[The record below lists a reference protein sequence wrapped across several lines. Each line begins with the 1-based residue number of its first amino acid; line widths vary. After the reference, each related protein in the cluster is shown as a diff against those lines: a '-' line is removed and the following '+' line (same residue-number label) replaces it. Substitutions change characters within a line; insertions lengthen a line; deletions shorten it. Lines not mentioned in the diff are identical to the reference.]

1 MLPSWKVKQ
10 LTAGCDD
17 EQEEIVAIAGEIKVE
32 QSQQRRD
39 LSYRQSNDVA
49 LLHELWLPLFNGLS
63 QESLLIAT
71 ETGIINES
79 SSIRYRAFYEK

>member
-1 MLPSWKVKQ
+1 MKQ
-10 LTAGCDD
+10 LSAGRDT
-17 EQEEIVAIAGEIKVE
+17 EQKEIVAIAGEVKVE
-32 QSQQRRD
+32 QSQQRR
-39 LSYRQSNDVA
+39 
-49 LLHELWLPLFNGLS
+49 